1 MPNLRERPAR
11 RLGPRDPSLS
21 TSADEQPDDQ
31 TPAPGD
37 AKKRTRKELHAFLEQ
52 ARDLFKQG
60 QDATKDQIE
69 RELSDIRFYNG
80 EQWPND
86 VFTARKGQNASN
98 GMPPVPARPCIT
110 VNKTREPVRQV
121 LNQERQS
128 DVGIELVP
136 ADDFGDLGITI

>member
-37 AKKRTRKELHAFLEQ
+37 A
-52 ARDLFKQG
+52 
-60 QDATKDQIE
+60 TKDQIE

-86 VFTARKGQNASN
+86 VCTARKGQNASN